1 MERIIAQKLPL
12 SGSELKVYI
21 YSMGRDLVV
30 LLSGGEISH
39 IGSVVLA
46 VPRESL
52 DGNGIRSATASVLNL
67 TGHKEEEICRIIVE
81 RAAARYNVTVL
92 CSGGFHING
101 MSREE
106 IKEVLEMARLI
117 AEEI

>member
-1 MERIIAQKLPL
+1 MENIRGTLLLRFSRNTYII
-12 SGSELKVYI
+12 
-21 YSMGRDLVV
+21 
-30 LLSGGEISH
+30 
-39 IGSVVLA
+39 
-46 VPRESL
+46 
-52 DGNGIRSATASVLNL
+52 
-67 TGHKEEEICRIIVE
+67 
-81 RAAARYNVTVL
+81 RYNVTVL